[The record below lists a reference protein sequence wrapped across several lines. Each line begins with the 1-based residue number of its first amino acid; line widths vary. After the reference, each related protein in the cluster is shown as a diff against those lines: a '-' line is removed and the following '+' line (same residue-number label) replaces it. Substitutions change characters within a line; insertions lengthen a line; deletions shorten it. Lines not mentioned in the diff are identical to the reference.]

1 MINKKSK
8 ILVLGGSGQVGS
20 SLTNLLSENNYD
32 FSLVRK
38 GKWGNDSL
46 IKKAKLISTDLFD
59 LNEKG
64 IKKLIHKYDVIF
76 HLAANTQVQ
85 NNLKIENKNFI
96 DQVGL
101 LNKLLLSMIGTKK
114 VLVFSS
120 SCSVYAGSNDK
131 VIDQYS
137 SAMPLTSYDLVKS
150 TSDKIIEYYKNTH
163 NVKCSSVRFSNI
175 YGPDQNLEKKK
186 NRRILNTLLSQ
197 MHSNGAVEI
206 VGNGKFY
213 RNYIHVNDACRML
226 VKIAKNIN
234 TKQAIFLGCSKE
246 NIFFIDAIKILSKI
260 YNKTFDA
267 NVKIKTGRKFKYRS
281 DTRSYKIMPSEIF
294 LSNFRYEFNI
304 EKGFNNLLENTEF

>member
-64 IKKLIHKYDVIF
+64 IKKLIHKHDVIF

-163 NVKCSSVRFSNI
+163 NVKC
-175 YGPDQNLEKKK
+175 
-186 NRRILNTLLSQ
+186 
-197 MHSNGAVEI
+197 
-206 VGNGKFY
+206 
-213 RNYIHVNDACRML
+213 
-226 VKIAKNIN
+226 
-234 TKQAIFLGCSKE
+234 
-246 NIFFIDAIKILSKI
+246 
-260 YNKTFDA
+260 
-267 NVKIKTGRKFKYRS
+267 
-281 DTRSYKIMPSEIF
+281 
-294 LSNFRYEFNI
+294 
-304 EKGFNNLLENTEF
+304 